1 MFSATQFNL
10 SRPEIELNSERP
22 VILRNMDIDRQLLQQ
37 IVRDVAQ
44 TTLLPLFNNVSR
56 EYKKDGSIIT
66 LADRSMQEAL
76 TDRLAEVCP
85 DVALLGE
92 EQSTQ
97 QQQALL
103 DSGQP
108 LWCLDPVDGTSNFA
122 AGLPF
127 FTVSL
132 ALIESGEVKA
142 GVVLDPIRDECF
154 SAVRGQG
161 AFLNDHPLIAEPT
174 GLTLKRCIAFI
185 DFKRLPAALSR
196 QLVMDRPYGSQRNL
210 GSIALELCWLA
221 AGRGHLYLHGS
232 QHIWDYAAADLILA
246 EAGGYA
252 ATLQGDAPFVHSLQP
267 RSTCAAVDE
276 SLFQQWQ
283 LYLQQVGE

>member
-10 SRPEIELNSERP
+10 SWPQIELNSDGP
-22 VILRNMDIDRQLLQQ
+22 VILQNMDIDRQSLQK

-44 TTLLPLFNNVSR
+44 TTLLPLFNNVHR

-76 TDRLAEVCP
+76 TERLAEICP

-92 EQSTQ
+92 EQSAL

-142 GVVLDPIRDECF
+142 GVVLDPIRDECLFRGARSGGF
-154 SAVRGQG
+154 SQ
-161 AFLNDHPLIAEPT
+161 
-174 GLTLKRCIAFI
+174 
-185 DFKRLPAALSR
+185 
-196 QLVMDRPYGSQRNL
+196 
-210 GSIALELCWLA
+210 
-221 AGRGHLYLHGS
+221 
-232 QHIWDYAAADLILA
+232 
-246 EAGGYA
+246 
-252 ATLQGDAPFVHSLQP
+252 
-267 RSTCAAVDE
+267 
-276 SLFQQWQ
+276 
-283 LYLQQVGE
+283 

>member
-1 MFSATQFNL
+1 MN
-10 SRPEIELNSERP
+10 
-22 VILRNMDIDRQLLQQ
+22 VDRQQLQQ
-37 IVRDVAQ
+37 IVRDVAK
-44 TTLLPLFNNVSR
+44 TTLLPLFNNVNR

-66 LADRSMQEAL
+66 VADKSVQQAL
-76 TDRLAEVCP
+76 TERLATLCP
-85 DVALLGE
+85 DVQLLGE
-92 EQSTQ
+92 EMSAE

-132 ALIESGEVKA
+132 ALIEAGQVIT

-154 SAVRGQG
+154 SAVRGEG
-161 AFLNDHPLIAEPT
+161 AWLNDAPLRIEET
-174 GLTLKRCIAFI
+174 GLSLKRSIAFV
-185 DFKRLPAALSR
+185 DFKRLPTALSA
-196 QLVMDRPYGSQRNL
+196 QLVKDRPYGSQRNL

-221 AGRGHLYLHGS
+221 AGRGHVYLHGS
-232 QHIWDYAAADLILA
+232 QHIWDYAAGDLILA

-252 ATLQGDAPFVHSLQP
+252 ATLDGDVPFRPTLVP
-267 RSTCAAVDE
+267 RSTLAAVDH

-283 LYLQQVGE
+283 QTLDAIGE

>member
-1 MFSATQFNL
+1 
-10 SRPEIELNSERP
+10 
-22 VILRNMDIDRQLLQQ
+22 MDIDRQQLQS
-37 IVRDVAQ
+37 IVREVAQ
-44 TTLLPLFNNVSR
+44 NTLLPLYNNVQR

-66 LADRSMQEAL
+66 RADKAVQLAL
-76 TDRLAEVCP
+76 TERLAGICPEVL
-85 DVALLGE
+85 LLGE
-92 EQSTQ
+92 EMSAE

-103 DSGQP
+103 DSGKP
-108 LWCLDPVDGTSNFA
+108 IWCLDPVDGTSNFA
-122 AGLPF
+122 TGLPF
-127 FTVSL
+127 FSISL

-142 GVVLDPIRDECF
+142 GIVLDPVRDELF
-154 SAVRGQG
+154 AAVRGQG
-161 AFLNDHPLIAEPT
+161 AWLNDIPLQAEET
-174 GLTLKRCIAFI
+174 GLQLKRSIAFV
-185 DFKRLPAALSR
+185 DFKRLPKALSSR
-196 QLVMDRPYGSQRNL
+196 IVGDKPYGSQRNL

-221 AGRGHLYLHGS
+221 AGRGHIYLHGS

-283 LYLQQVGE
+283 VYLQQVGE

>member
-1 MFSATQFNL
+1 MN
-10 SRPEIELNSERP
+10 
-22 VILRNMDIDRQLLQQ
+22 IDRQQLQQ
-37 IVRDVAQ
+37 IVRDVARE
-44 TTLLPLFNNVSR
+44 TLLPLFNNVSR

-66 LADRSMQEAL
+66 LADKAMQQAL
-76 TDRLAEVCP
+76 TERLAKICPEVL
-85 DVALLGE
+85 LLGE
-92 EQSTQ
+92 EQPPAE
-97 QQQALL
+97 QQALL
-103 DSGQP
+103 DSGKP

-127 FTVSL
+127 FSVSL

-142 GVVLDPIRDECF
+142 GVVLDPIRDESF

-161 AFLNDHPLIAEPT
+161 AFLNDQPLVTETT
-174 GLTLKRCIAFI
+174 GLHLKRSIAFI
-185 DFKRLPAALSR
+185 DFKRLPASLSTR
-196 QLVMDRPYGSQRNL
+196 LVSDRPYGSQRNL

-252 ATLQGDAPFVHSLQP
+252 ATLQGDQPFIHSLQP
-267 RSTCAAVDE
+267 RSTYAAVDQE
-276 SLFQQWQ
+276 LFQLWQ
-283 LYLQQVGE
+283 AYLDEALQ

>member
-1 MFSATQFNL
+1 MRQ
-10 SRPEIELNSERP
+10 IELNSGGT
-22 VILRNMDIDRQLLQQ
+22 VILRLMNIDRQQLQR

-44 TTLLPLFNNVSR
+44 STLLPLFSNVNR

-66 LADRSMQEAL
+66 LADKTMQQKL
-76 TDRLAEVCP
+76 TERLAQTCP

-92 EQSTQ
+92 EMPPE

-103 DSGQP
+103 DSGKP

-127 FTVSL
+127 FSVSL

-142 GVVLDPIRDECF
+142 GVVLDPIRDESF

-161 AFLNDHPLIAEPT
+161 AWLNDEPLKTEDT
-174 GLTLKRCIAFI
+174 GLSLKRSIAFV
-185 DFKRLPAALSR
+185 DFKRLPETLSSR
-196 QLVMDRPYGSQRNL
+196 LVTDRPYGSQRNL

-221 AGRGHLYLHGS
+221 AGRGHIYLHGS
-232 QHIWDYAAADLILA
+232 QHLWDYAAADLILA

-252 ATLQGDAPFVHSLQP
+252 ATLQGDQPFSHSLQP
-267 RSTCAAVDE
+267 RSTFAAADH
-276 SLFQQWQ
+276 SLFTQWQ
-283 LYLQQVGE
+283 AYLAGKV